1 MTEIVLTKKATA
13 SKGSNLL
20 ENFSKLKAYAYKGS
34 LLAKKQAKEKGIVF
48 TIMKK
53 GRIYKVFPEGREVE
67 CKCDQIIDHIVFEPI
82 KISN

>member
-1 MTEIVLTKKATA
+1 MTEIVLTKKAKA
-13 SKGSNLL
+13 SKGSNSLK
-20 ENFSKLKAYAYKGS
+20 NFSKLKAYAYKGS

-53 GRIYKVFPEGREVE
+53 GRIYKVFPDGREVE
-67 CKCDQIIDHIVFEPI
+67 SKCYQNIDHIVFEPI